1 MTTLL
6 NKAKVKKLA
15 LRIAEEQRAHKFTR
29 VSPDFLQR
37 IEAGVYAMVL
47 GEVKRLPSL
56 GKTIR

>member
-6 NKAKVKKLA
+6 NKAKIKRLA
-15 LRIAEEQRAHKFTR
+15 LRLAGEQRAHKFTR